1 MVHFNLRT
9 LVCTEDAYQ
18 CITSTVI
25 SINWTTIFCSMYIC
39 TKKKLLVFLLWSL
52 QFQIASTYYP
62 YQWPL
67 KEMCV
72 YILETKRIH
81 GIYGHSLSKGIQNN
95 NNCKSFLELLLWGQ
109 SWLVYVYRYIC
120 IITKEHQWCLWISCQ
135 AEELRLLCW
144 ANHPLSFGLGQRGL
158 TIEVQWTPQN
168 LKEIKHSCLH

>member
-1 MVHFNLRT
+1 
-9 LVCTEDAYQ
+9 
-18 CITSTVI
+18 
-25 SINWTTIFCSMYIC
+25 MYIC

-67 KEMCV
+67 KEICV

-135 AEELRLLCW
+135 AEELKI
-144 ANHPLSFGLGQRGL
+144 AVLSQSSPKLWSRSAGLNYRSPMNSTELKGNKTFMSSLMHR
-158 TIEVQWTPQN
+158 QN
-168 LKEIKHSCLH
+168 LLRV